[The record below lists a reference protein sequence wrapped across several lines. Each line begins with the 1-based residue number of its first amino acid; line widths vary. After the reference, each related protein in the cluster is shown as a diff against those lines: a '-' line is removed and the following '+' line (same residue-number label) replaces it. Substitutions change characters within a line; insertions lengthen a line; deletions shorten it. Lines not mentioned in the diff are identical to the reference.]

1 MRASKQAHIVFDG
14 CRMPEE
20 NLVGV
25 EGAGFYM
32 LAEFFNHGRIV
43 GGGHGLGLAAVE
55 EAWEFVYGRNAFGQQ
70 INEFQ
75 AVQHGLAD
83 MRTEFEAARALN
95 WWATEKV
102 VEHDRGGFWASMAKI
117 KSTEVA
123 TFCAE
128 RGMQLHGGR
137 SILNENRIAWVY
149 RDIRIPVIY
158 EGANEM
164 QRNLVY
170 NQPPT

>member
-25 EGAGFYM
+25 EGAGFY
-32 LAEFFNHGRIV
+32 
-43 GGGHGLGLAAVE
+43 
-55 EAWEFVYGRNAFGQQ
+55 
-70 INEFQ
+70 
-75 AVQHGLAD
+75 
-83 MRTEFEAARALN
+83 
-95 WWATEKV
+95 
-102 VEHDRGGFWASMAKI
+102 
-117 KSTEVA
+117 
-123 TFCAE
+123 AE

-137 SILNENRIAWVY
+137 SILNENRIARVY
-149 RDIRIPVIY
+149 RDVRIPVIY

-164 QRNLVY
+164 QRDLVY